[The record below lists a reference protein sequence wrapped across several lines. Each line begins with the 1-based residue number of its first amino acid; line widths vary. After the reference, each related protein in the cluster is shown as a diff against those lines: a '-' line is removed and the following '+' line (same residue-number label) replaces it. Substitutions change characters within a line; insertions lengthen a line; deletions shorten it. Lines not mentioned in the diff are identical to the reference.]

1 MATKATVLKD
11 KDGTSLYP
19 VTDVSLVVGLQEGAI
34 MESVV
39 VSELPTADA
48 TTVGTIYMVP
58 SATVTGEYDRYM
70 TTYSNSAYT
79 WTQLGSTAIPSPVIA
94 DNLTTNDATQAL
106 SAKQGKVL
114 NDNITQLGQKF
125 VIVQYDKTILT
136 KHGYYSKET
145 GEFATTTQNY
155 YSAEFPVDGISS
167 VMLKGQ
173 FNSYGLEGCCLF
185 NGDTFVA
192 GLDVKDS
199 YQILQIPNGITKI
212 AVTFVPNEPVSIILS
227 KIKLY
232 NDGEIAFSNATET
245 KIPETVGWV
254 DNKRVAVTGNVGDT
268 ATISIGSNTNCKY
281 IMRSVS
287 KGDVFSI
294 TARMIAGLT
303 FVILDEDNKIFYKSA
318 DSEQFYKH
326 HIVIEQKGTIIVN
339 TNKLYT
345 NEVICYKD
353 YDGQEV
359 DEDITQL
366 QKQVNKVSTSFIKE
380 DQWYIN
386 LSGGVGTTAPVDT
399 PTQTSGGYS
408 YSITPVQPTDVVIV
422 NGTSNGGNP
431 RLWAFLDANNVI
443 LSVAADQRIV
453 ARNLELT
460 APDDAAFVVINT
472 NEKLT
477 SYVRAVDSLEYT
489 KASKTELST
498 VEGQLRSD
506 IDANVHDIRRTDD
519 ILVVTSNELTK
530 HGKYDI
536 HTGEY
541 SDTTQNFYADE
552 FVVGNAK
559 SLVVKAKRDHYA
571 GECVC
576 LYTDDDVIGIELT
589 STYQYI
595 SLKGVNKVS
604 FTAIPETEFNA
615 ILTPAFLMQDVYAE
629 TRIGQGI
636 QLSPGRVAN
645 NGTVGQQVNFVVAAN
660 PTYNYAILDVQE
672 GEVYKLSCTGG
683 GTPRAYCLVD
693 SNNICLEVAGD
704 AETLHDKYLEIKK
717 DGKLSINVNLNYSYE
732 VLKLIPKGEK
742 PLTGKTIAL
751 FGDSIMEF
759 KDDSGNGVAEYL
771 HDILGADVIR
781 CSIGGTS
788 LSVRDIH
795 ITPVEDITTYAECI
809 CYLDLTH
816 MIPKV
821 VEGDMTDINAVWQ
834 KLKDDFDYNASP
846 EQELS
851 VYNWNHIDFSK
862 VDIVIVSAGTND
874 SRYSPLGTDDST
886 NIHTYNGAVN
896 IITEALLSEYKDLS
910 LFYFTPI
917 VKKAVN
923 GTIWCDDY
931 TADDAGMNGLK
942 LQQVCEGIVSA
953 AERNHIPVCNMFKEM
968 GWTRYNFDSKC
979 IDANHSSSDGVHP
992 YGGFKEIAQKMAAFI
1007 VSHLNI
1013 K

>member
-1 MATKATVLKD
+1 MSNYSSLKATINANVKTNGNQEITGQVMNAVLNAMVNSLGSGYQYMGIATPTNP
-11 KDGTSLYP
+11 GTNQTPDDRCFYIATTPGTYSHLGG
-19 VTDVSLVVGLQEGAI
+19 LVVNDGEVAI
-34 MESVV
+34 
-39 VSELPTADA
+39 LKYD
-48 TTVGTIYMVP
+48 
-58 SATVTGEYDRYM
+58 SAWSKEVTGAATAE
-70 TTYSNSAYT
+70 
-79 WTQLGSTAIPSPVIA
+79 QL
-94 DNLTTNDATQAL
+94 
-106 SAKQGKVL
+106 
-114 NDNITQLGQKF
+114 TQLGQ
-125 VIVQYDKTILT
+125 
-136 KHGYYSKET
+136 
-145 GEFATTTQNY
+145 
-155 YSAEFPVDGISS
+155 
-167 VMLKGQ
+167 
-173 FNSYGLEGCCLF
+173 
-185 NGDTFVA
+185 
-192 GLDVKDS
+192 
-199 YQILQIPNGITKI
+199 
-212 AVTFVPNEPVSIILS
+212 
-227 KIKLY
+227 
-232 NDGEIAFSNATET
+232 
-245 KIPETVGWV
+245 
-254 DNKRVAVTGNVGDT
+254 
-268 ATISIGSNTNCKY
+268 
-281 IMRSVS
+281 
-287 KGDVFSI
+287 
-294 TARMIAGLT
+294 
-303 FVILDEDNKIFYKSA
+303 
-318 DSEQFYKH
+318 
-326 HIVIEQKGTIIVN
+326 
-339 TNKLYT
+339 
-345 NEVICYKD
+345 
-353 YDGQEV
+353 
-359 DEDITQL
+359 
-366 QKQVNKVSTSFIKE
+366 QVNKVSTYFIKE

-443 LSVAADQRIV
+443 LSVADNQRIV

-460 APDDAAFVVINT
+460 APADAAFVVINT

-489 KASKTELST
+489 KASKTELSNAIQT
-498 VEGQLRSD
+498 EKTRAEGVEGQLRSD

-519 ILVVTSNELTK
+519 ILVVTSNDLTK

-559 SLVVKAKRDHYA
+559 SLVVKTKRDHYA

-576 LYTDDDVIGIELT
+576 LYTDDGVIGIELT
-589 STYQYI
+589 SAYQYI

-615 ILTPAFLMQDVYAE
+615 ILTPAILMQDVYDE
-629 TRIGQGI
+629 TRIGQSI

-645 NGTVGQQVNFVVAAN
+645 NGTVGQQVTFVVAAN

-704 AETLHDKYLEIKK
+704 AETLHDKYLEIRE
-717 DGKLSINVNLNYSYE
+717 DGKLAINVNLNYSYE
-732 VLKLIPKGEK
+732 VLKLIPKDEK

-788 LSVRDIH
+788 LSVRDTH

-816 MIPKV
+816 AIPKV
-821 VEGDMTDINAVWQ
+821 AEGDMTDINLVWQ
-834 KLKDDFDYNASP
+834 KLQDEFSYSPSP

-931 TADDAGMNGLK
+931 TADGAGMNGLK

-968 GWTRYNFDSKC
+968 GWTRYNWDAIC
-979 IDANHSSSDGVHP
+979 VDANHTSSDGVHP
-992 YGGFKEIAQKMAAFI
+992 YGGFKQIAQKMAAFI